1 MNAEFLIPVA
11 FFAMIYGIV
20 YLLVRRKER
29 QALIEKGLNASIF
42 ETQVRSLDSLKWGL
56 LLVGI
61 GVGIILG
68 KILGSYTSLE
78 EEPAYFSMICLFG
91 GLALIIYH
99 IIAGKLENQ
108 PKQ

>member
-20 YLLVRRKER
+20 YLLVRKKER
-29 QALIEKGLNASIF
+29 QALLEKGADVSVF
-42 ETQVRSLDSLKWGL
+42 EVQGRSYGSLKWGL

-61 GVGIILG
+61 GVGILLG
-68 KILGSYTSLE
+68 KVLGSYTALE

-91 GLALIIYH
+91 GIALIIFH
-99 IIAGKLENQ
+99 MITGKLEKN
-108 PKQ
+108 PKL

>member
-42 ETQVRSLDSLKWGL
+42 ETQVRSLGSLKWGL

-68 KILGSYTSLE
+68 KILGAYTALE